1 MIPIKRKAIGEKA
14 GSRAIKRSVLGTVT
28 GSVDGVMSGC
38 CLIAVIQI
46 FSSPSGVVLFALRV
60 LHKRKR

>member
-1 MIPIKRKAIGEKA
+1 
-14 GSRAIKRSVLGTVT
+14 VT